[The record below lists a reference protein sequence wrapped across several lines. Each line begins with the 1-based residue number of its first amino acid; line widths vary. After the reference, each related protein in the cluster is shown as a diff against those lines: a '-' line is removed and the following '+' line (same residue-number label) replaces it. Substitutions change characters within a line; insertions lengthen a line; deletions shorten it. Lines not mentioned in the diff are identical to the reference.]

1 MFDTEYNNNNKIIEI
16 NNLYKAIYLILSI
29 AIIMLILLLTY
40 VIFTIIGLIQ
50 ISLNE
55 QINICEQSHLWIYSL
70 LSLIILLINCINK
83 ISENHINTNT
93 NNKKKVII
101 YIFIQL
107 FLSTLMI
114 LWGIYEFFGNICID
128 DLKSTI
134 LYKTSFLYWI
144 VENIKFIILFLLF
157 INYLHTY
164 TIIPN

>member
-29 AIIMLILLLTY
+29 AIIMLILLVTY